1 MYANKSDTHTSHN
14 INAEREGGRKREG
27 GRERER
33 EREREEK
40 GWHIARRLNTHPPTH
55 TYTRMRE
62 RRSVSM

>member
-1 MYANKSDTHTSHN
+1 MYANKPDTHTSHN

-40 GWHIARRLNTHPPTH
+40 GWHIARR
-55 TYTRMRE
+55 
-62 RRSVSM
+62 